1 MATRE
6 LEAILVRLGLTRY
19 LENCRREC
27 IDDDC
32 LDTLERDDIRELG
45 LPIGPARRFEAALAD
60 RRRSRGSAEVSPVTP
75 SPAAPRRPEPA
86 QPLAAAAPPLPAPP
100 RDASGET
107 LWPTGPPGED
117 TLCEICMDSAVA
129 VRLECSGAHEFC
141 VDCLDRWAQQTAA
154 KAQAHTS
161 CPTCRAPVVK
171 AVDLAT
177 GAPRPLTKLVT
188 AWGGAGTP
196 AARARQR
203 IEALAMAER
212 RETAE
217 RERAAVCISPSRFA
231 CRRE

>member
-6 LEAILVRLGLTRY
+6 LEAILARLGLNRY

-27 IDDDC
+27 IDDAC

-75 SPAAPRRPEPA
+75 SPARRPEPA
-86 QPLAAAAPPLPAPP
+86 APLVAAAPAPLPAPPP

-107 LWPTGPPGED
+107 LWPTGPPGEG

-141 VDCLDRWAQQTAA
+141 VDCLDRWAQQTAL

-161 CPTCRAPVVK
+161 CPTCRAPVVR
-171 AVDLAT
+171 AIDIAT
-177 GAPRPLTKLVT
+177 GAPRPIGKLVT

-203 IEALAMAER
+203 IEALAFAER
-212 RETAE
+212 REAAE
-217 RERAAVCISPSRFA
+217 RERAAALSRA
-231 CRRE
+231 

>member
-6 LEAILVRLGLTRY
+6 LESILERLGLNRY

-27 IDDDC
+27 IDDAC

-75 SPAAPRRPEPA
+75 SPARRPEPA
-86 QPLAAAAPPLPAPP
+86 APLVAAAPAPLPAPPAAAPPLPAPP

-117 TLCEICMDSAVA
+117 TLCEICMDAAVA

-161 CPTCRAPVVK
+161 CPTCRAPVVR
-171 AVDLAT
+171 AVDIAT
-177 GAPRPLTKLVT
+177 GTPRPIGKLVT

-203 IEALAMAER
+203 RCAR
-212 RETAE
+212 RA
-217 RERAAVCISPSRFA
+217 
-231 CRRE
+231 